1 MNFKAVASL
10 CLVVAVQVAFGTLT
24 VTDYA
29 SEKRA
34 TVDVDAGEA
43 DSSLY
48 LNGDRAT
55 WKIQKIG
62 AGEVKILADSKYFS
76 GTIEVLEG
84 TLNSR
89 GEYGNK
95 AFGKPSAVT
104 VSPGATI
111 KFTGSIGGYFH
122 EKGTVLTIAGT
133 GANDIGALYAD
144 NSSTAAQLASLTLSA
159 DSLINAATAA
169 SKLTFNGVLNSS
181 FRTFNLGPYVL
192 TTTGPGRTGFY
203 GGTMA
208 ASGSGGIS
216 ATGGLLDLSLTSG
229 NRLSLTG
236 GSANELKISNGA
248 TVRLGGIAD
257 NAPWTMKFD
266 GSTTSILSN
275 NTANVWAGPLVVNGP
290 AAFWD
295 AATSDEITFSGPV
308 TSTASLTKRGSGKVV
323 FTGND
328 AKTFGGNL
336 NVNGGRVEFNG
347 TKNVTLNGTENSVQG
362 GNSVLAFVDAGV
374 VTNGSSYGLKVFGTS
389 AGQASKLLITGN
401 TVFPQTDRSIG
412 EKSSYG
418 SDYRY
423 SIVELGAGAVVSN
436 ALSIGE
442 DGYEI
447 GSVYH
452 RGGEWTLPSGS
463 GNLNGRA
470 PIANAA
476 QAFYELSGGKFS
488 TYGGTASIT
497 IGNGPVAQGL
507 VSVFGGTFLSGPV
520 SFAGNAYGNWY
531 QTNGTAR
538 VSGGNDF
545 GLRMAYGSGS
555 HAEMTLAGA
564 NATITIAGGT
574 HGTDFVVGPASGSST
589 AVLNLNDGGTLAYNK
604 LYKADNNDAKLYLNF
619 NGGVLKPGN
628 CWQAIGQDDLSS
640 GKTTAIKKPTAVTLY
655 EKGLVIDISEALN
668 GSNPPKPDTT
678 FIDCDLTAPV
688 GGGIVSITPPNLSS
702 VRYIHAPR
710 VHIIGDGEGA
720 SAVAVFDSASCRVT
734 GIKVTSPGFGY
745 TQANTTC
752 RIEGNSY
759 QKTLA
764 DRIADGNSYA
774 CTITVGAVKGGGL
787 RMRGAGNR
795 LNLSGSNTY
804 AGVTVCETGSIK
816 FVSAA
821 AHPNGGGLEVWK
833 GADIKFPDG
842 NGSYQVGSLAGNGT
856 VSQASLAGIT
866 NVTVAA
872 DALFAAEPSPLNV
885 VDGSVAL
892 ADGAKVTVTGLR
904 ELVDAAGGV
913 DAFVQTIRSRP
924 VLTAKDGVLASNVSV
939 DLPGLTADEAI
950 SFKAFVAPGG
960 ALKFG
965 RNLGMSILI
974 R

>member
-1 MNFKAVASL
+1 M
-10 CLVVAVQVAFGTLT
+10 
-24 VTDYA
+24 
-29 SEKRA
+29 
-34 TVDVDAGEA
+34 
-43 DSSLY
+43 
-48 LNGDRAT
+48 
-55 WKIQKIG
+55 
-62 AGEVKILADSKYFS
+62 
-76 GTIEVLEG
+76 
-84 TLNSR
+84 
-89 GEYGNK
+89 
-95 AFGKPSAVT
+95 
-104 VSPGATI
+104 
-111 KFTGSIGGYFH
+111 
-122 EKGTVLTIAGT
+122 
-133 GANDIGALYAD
+133 
-144 NSSTAAQLASLTLSA
+144 
-159 DSLINAATAA
+159 
-169 SKLTFNGVLNSS
+169 
-181 FRTFNLGPYVL
+181 
-192 TTTGPGRTGFY
+192 
-203 GGTMA
+203 M
-208 ASGSGGIS
+208 ASGSGGIN
-216 ATGGLLDLSLTSG
+216 ATGGLLDISMNSSG
-229 NRLSLTG
+229 NRITLE
-236 GSANELKISNGA
+236 GSASNELKISNGA

-257 NAPWTMKFD
+257 NALWTMKFD

-295 AATSDEITFSGPV
+295 AATTDTITFAGPV
-308 TSTASLTKRGSGKVV
+308 TSAASLTKRGFGKVV

-336 NVNGGRVEFNG
+336 NINGGRVEFNG

-447 GSVYH
+447 GAVYH

-476 QAFYELSGGKFS
+476 QGYYELSGGKFS

-538 VSGGNDF
+538 VNGGNDF
-545 GLRMAYGSGS
+545 GLRMAYGNGS
-555 HAEMTLAGA
+555 QAEMTIAGA
-564 NATITIAGGT
+564 NATMTIAGGT
-574 HGTDFVVGPASGSST
+574 HGTDLVAGSSSGSST
-589 AVLNLNDGGTLAYNK
+589 AIINLNDGGTLAYK
-604 LYKADNNDAKLYLNF
+604 RLYKAENADAKLYLNF

-640 GKTTAIKKPTAVTLY
+640 GKTTAIQKPTAVTVY

-668 GSNPPKPDTT
+668 GSSPPRPDTT
-678 FIDCDLTAPV
+678 FIDCDLVAPT

-720 SAVAVFDSASCRVT
+720 SAVAVFDSATCRVT

-752 RIEGNSY
+752 RIEGASY
-759 QKTLA
+759 IRELA
-764 DRIADGNSYA
+764 DRTATANSYA
-774 CTITVGAVKGGGL
+774 CTITVGPVQGGGL

-804 AGVTVCETGSIK
+804 VGATVCETGSIK

-821 AHPNGGGLEVWK
+821 AHPNNGGLEVWK
-833 GADIKFPDG
+833 GAEIKFPDG
-842 NGSYQVGSLAGNGT
+842 NGTYQVGSLAGNGT
-856 VSQASLAGIT
+856 VTQASLAGVT
-866 NVTVAA
+866 NFTVAA
-872 DALFAAEPSPLNV
+872 DALYDAESSPLSV
-885 VDGSVAL
+885 GDGSVTF
-892 ADGAKVTVTGLR
+892 ADGATVTVTGLR
-904 ELVDAAGGV
+904 EKVDEVGGI
-913 DAFVQTIRSRP
+913 DAFVSALRSRP
-924 VLTAKDGVLASNVSV
+924 LLTARDGVSATNISV
-939 DLPGLTADEAI
+939 DLPGLTPAEEAK
-950 SFKAFVAPGG
+950 FMAYVAPNGV
-960 ALKFG
+960 LRFG
-965 RNLGMSILI
+965 RAHKFRLLV

>member
-1 MNFKAVASL
+1 MNFKAVVSL
-10 CLVVAVQVAFGTLT
+10 CLAGVVVSGVAFGEVTTDGDGNKIIDIQTGSETL
-24 VTDYA
+24 
-29 SEKRA
+29 
-34 TVDVDAGEA
+34 DV
-43 DSSLY
+43 Y
-48 LNGDRAT
+48 LNGNFKVIKT
-55 WKIQKIG
+55 GVG
-62 AGEVKILADSKYFS
+62 AAVLGLKNYKDNKYFG
-76 GTIEVLEG
+76 GTIEVQQG
-84 TLNSR
+84 TLGATGLKSL
-89 GEYGNK
+89 
-95 AFGKPSAVT
+95 GKPTATS
-104 VSPGATI
+104 VSSGATL
-111 KFTGSIGGYFH
+111 KLSGYEGGYFH
-122 EKGTVLTIAGT
+122 EKGTQLTISGT
-133 GANDIGALYAD
+133 GVGGIGALYAD
-144 NSSTAAQLASLTLSA
+144 NTAAAQLAHLTLSA

-181 FRTFNLGPYVL
+181 FRTFNLGSYVL
-192 TTTGPGRTGFY
+192 TTTGSGRTGFY
-203 GGTMA
+203 GGTMT

-216 ATGGLLDLSLTSG
+216 ATGGLLDLSLLSG

-275 NTANVWAGPLVVNGP
+275 NTANIWAGPLVVNGP
-290 AAFWD
+290 AAIWD
-295 AATSDEITFSGPV
+295 AATSDTITFSGPV
-308 TSTASLTKRGSGKVV
+308 SSTASLTKRGYGKVV

-336 NVNGGRVEFNG
+336 NINGGRIEFNG
-347 TKNVTLNGTENSVQG
+347 TKNVTLNGSENSVQG

-401 TVFPQTDRSIG
+401 TVFPQTNRSIG

-423 SIVELGAGAVVSN
+423 SIVELGSGVVVSN

-447 GSVYH
+447 GAVYH

-476 QAFYELSGGKFS
+476 QAYYELSGGKFS

-497 IGNGPVAQGL
+497 IGNGSAAQGL

-520 SFAGNAYGNWY
+520 SFAGNAYGCWY

-545 GLRMAYGSGS
+545 GLRMAYGGGS
-555 HAEMTLAGA
+555 QAEMTLAGA
-564 NATITIAGGT
+564 NATMTIVGGT
-574 HGTDFVVGPASGSST
+574 HGTDLVAGSASGSST
-589 AVLNLNDGGTLAYNK
+589 AILNLNDGGTLAYNK
-604 LYKADNNDAKLYLNF
+604 LYKADNNYAKLYLNF

-640 GKTTAIKKPTAVTLY
+640 GKTTAIQKPTAVTLY

-678 FIDCDLTAPV
+678 FIDCDLAAPV

-710 VHIIGDGEGA
+710 VHITGDGVGA
-720 SAVAVFDSASCRVT
+720 SAVAVFDSATCRVT

-752 RIEGNSY
+752 RIEGASY
-759 QKTLA
+759 IKDVA
-764 DRIADGNSYA
+764 DRTAAANSYA
-774 CTITVGAVKGGGL
+774 CTITVGALKGGGL

-795 LNLSGSNTY
+795 LNLSGGNTY
-804 AGVTVCETGSIK
+804 AGATVCETGSIK

-833 GADIKFPDG
+833 GAEIKFPDG
-842 NGSYQVGSLAGNGT
+842 GGTYQVGSLAGNGKIT
-856 VSQASLAGIT
+856 QASLAGVT
-866 NVTVAA
+866 NVIVAA
-872 DALFAAEPSPLNV
+872 DALFVAEPSPLNV
-885 VDGSVAL
+885 EDGSVAL
-892 ADGAKVTVTGLR
+892 DDGAKVTVTGLR
-904 ELVDAAGGV
+904 ALIDAAGGV
-913 DAFVQTIRSRP
+913 DAFVQAFRSCP
-924 VLTAKDGVLASNVSV
+924 VLAAKDGVSAPNVSV
-939 DLPGLTADEAI
+939 DLPGLTAEEAG
-950 SFKAFVAPGG
+950 SFRALVSSNGV
-960 ALKFG
+960 LKFG
-965 RNLGMSILI
+965 RNRGIALLI